1 MIPASSI
8 VKPSADEAVV
18 GTICDVKVSWSV
30 YSGKV
35 AALGKLF
42 YLGLIVCS

>member
-1 MIPASSI
+1 MIPASSV

-18 GTICDVKVSWSV
+18 GTSCDVKVSRSV

-35 AALGKLF
+35 AAIGKQF
-42 YLGLIVCS
+42 HLGLTVYS

>member
-18 GTICDVKVSWSV
+18 GTSCDVKVSRSV

-35 AALGKLF
+35 AAIGKQF
-42 YLGLIVCS
+42 HLGLTVYS

>member
-1 MIPASSI
+1 VIPASSI

-18 GTICDVKVSWSV
+18 GTICEVKVSRSV

-35 AALGKLF
+35 AAIGKLF
-42 YLGLIVCS
+42 YLGLIACS